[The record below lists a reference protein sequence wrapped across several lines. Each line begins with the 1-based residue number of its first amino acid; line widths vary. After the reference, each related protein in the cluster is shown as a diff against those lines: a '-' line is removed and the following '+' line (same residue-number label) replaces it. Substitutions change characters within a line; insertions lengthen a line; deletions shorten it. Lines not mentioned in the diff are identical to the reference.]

1 MDNHAVKGDAGLCVE
16 GIKYPIGP
24 TSDATGI
31 AIAQAMI
38 CQVCENLVKAGMEP
52 PIFTSSNVDGG
63 DAKNVELY
71 AKYYGYWK

>member
-1 MDNHAVKGDAGLCVE
+1 MLSED
-16 GIKYPIGP
+16 II
-24 TSDATGI
+24 
-31 AIAQAMI
+31 
-38 CQVCENLVKAGMEP
+38 VCENLVKAGMEP

>member
-1 MDNHAVKGDAGLCVE
+1 MK
-16 GIKYPIGP
+16 IGF
-24 TSDATGI
+24 S
-31 AIAQAMI
+31 
-38 CQVCENLVKAGMEP
+38 KADITPPLGTEP